1 MKQRNYSQLTAKTS
15 TSSFLCPTMCQAGKL
30 NKAKRSCNMTAS
42 ILKMNAGKIL
52 HETGLSVALCLEMIR
67 HGGTTLLNM

>member
-15 TSSFLCPTMCQAGKL
+15 TSSFLSPTMCAGKL